1 MAEENDDSTLQPE
14 HYDIIFAG
22 AGLSGLTLAVELA
35 RRPAFQDKKI
45 LLLDRDNK
53 QQNDRTWCFWA
64 TDAEPLPPVVFR
76 SWDRCRFFA
85 AGFETDMDIAPYRY
99 RMVRGIDFYHWADAE
114 LRKNPNIH
122 RVHAAISDLDADC
135 GLVRTDAGDFTADLI
150 FNSAFTKTRVL
161 PEAGGAY
168 PGPPFSIL
176 TDRMV
181 GATSSRPDNSAA
193 ASSKSIFLLQHFK
206 GWIIETPAPAFD
218 PGAVTFM
225 DFRIEQ
231 HGETRFVYVL
241 PFSETRALV
250 EFTVFSPAMLPPDT
264 YDQELRRYLSTFL
277 KINDFTIAEEEF
289 GVIPMTDFP
298 FPVRQEGKVIHIGT
312 AGGFVKA
319 SSGYAFK
326 RTQRKVRAFV
336 DAWER
341 TGHPDSRVFQSP
353 RIFRLF
359 DSIFL
364 RVLHDRNELGHI
376 VFANLFQK
384 LPPTLVLRFLDE
396 DSTPFENLRLVSAP
410 PSAPFLRALGKLVFQ
425 TAGMTQS
432 QVKSATPPFP

>member
-1 MAEENDDSTLQPE
+1 MEEQNDNSTLQPE

-22 AGLSGLTLAVELA
+22 TGLSGLTLAVELA

-45 LLLDRDNK
+45 LLLDRDRK

-76 SWDRCRFFA
+76 SWDRCRFFST
-85 AGFETDMDIAPYRY
+85 GFETSMDIAPYRY
-99 RMVRGIDFYHWADAE
+99 RMVRGIDFYNWANAE

-122 RVHAAISDLDADC
+122 RVHATISDLNPSR
-135 GLVRTDAGDFTADLI
+135 GLVRTDAGEFTADLV

-176 TDRMV
+176 PDNR
-181 GATSSRPDNSAA
+181 GATRST
-193 ASSKSIFLLQHFK
+193 SIFLLQHFK

-218 PGAVTFM
+218 PGSVTFM

-241 PFSETRALV
+241 PFSENRALV
-250 EFTVFSPAMLPPDT
+250 EFTVFSPAMLPPET
-264 YDQELRRYLSTFL
+264 YDQELRRYLSAFL
-277 KINDFTIAEEEF
+277 KINDFEIKEEEF

-298 FPVRQEGKVIHIGT
+298 FPARQEGKVIHIGT

-341 TGHPDSRVFQSP
+341 TGRPDARTFQSP

-364 RVLHDRNELGHI
+364 RVLRDRNELGHVI
-376 VFANLFQK
+376 FSNLFQK

-396 DSTPFENLRLVSAP
+396 DSTPLENLRLVAAP
-410 PSAPFLRALGKLVFQ
+410 PARPFLRAFFQ
-425 TAGMTQS
+425 LLFA
-432 QVKSATPPFP
+432 K